1 MSPPP
6 PRRSSPT
13 GTFRI
18 DPFFRRAGVAL
29 AVLASGLVVAVVART
44 EAGEQVRLAI
54 VLAPF
59 GGLFVVLGVEA
70 VVRRID
76 VDADALTK
84 RSPLRTRTL
93 RLDEITTVAYPTNQ
107 RDGLNSFRVGL
118 FSDEVGGR
126 IWIDVRFW
134 DRTAELV
141 QLARD
146 LDPQHRPDPVSV
158 RLDRAE
164 RRRLGWKP
172 GEDPLR

>member
-1 MSPPP
+1 MSPSPS
-6 PRRSSPT
+6 RRPPT

-29 AVLASGLVVAVVART
+29 AVLGPCLVVAVVART
-44 EAGEQVRLAI
+44 AAGDQVRTAL

-59 GGLFVVLGVEA
+59 GALFLVLGVEA

-84 RSPLRTRTL
+84 RSPLRTRIL
-93 RLDEITTVAYPTNQ
+93 RLDEITTVAYVTNQ
-107 RDGLNSFRVGL
+107 RDSLNTFRVEL
-118 FSDEVGGR
+118 FDDDVGSR
-126 IWIDVRFW
+126 ISIDVRYW
-134 DRTAELV
+134 DRTAVLV

-146 LDPQHRPDPVSV
+146 LDPQHRPDPLSQ
-158 RLDRAE
+158 RLDTAE
-164 RRRLGWKP
+164 RRRRGWKA